1 MLIATQE
8 QSLDVDALAHA
19 MLQAHWRD
27 DADLADA
34 ATLAGIARG
43 AGLVLEALLD
53 DARSAPVQA
62 IYKAN
67 TEEAIRR
74 SVFGSPAYFV
84 DGDMFYGQD
93 HLELLERALR
103 EPFATGWPAA

>member
-1 MLIATQE
+1 VLIAAQE
-8 QSLDVDALAHA
+8 QGLDVDALAHA

-34 ATLAGIARG
+34 ATLAGIAHG
-43 AGLVLEALLD
+43 VGLTAAGLLD
-53 DARSAPVQA
+53 SARTKPVQA
-62 IYKAN
+62 IYRAN
-67 TEEAIRR
+67 TKEAVRR

-93 HLELLERALR
+93 HLEMLERALR
-103 EPFATGWPAA
+103 EPFATGWPAG